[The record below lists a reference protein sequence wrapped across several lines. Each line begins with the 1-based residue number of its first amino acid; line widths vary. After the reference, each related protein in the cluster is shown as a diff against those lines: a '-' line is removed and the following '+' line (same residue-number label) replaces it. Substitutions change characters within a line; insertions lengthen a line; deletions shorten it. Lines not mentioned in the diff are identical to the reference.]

1 MDPKFRPR
9 LARRITME
17 VLRARKKLTH
27 QGIEGLSMMADDCE
41 VPEWEFYQDRS
52 KDCILEFK
60 AMNVDMEE
68 ALAALETLGYT
79 LLKVQTP
86 EALNDD

>member
-17 VLRARKKLTH
+17 VL
-27 QGIEGLSMMADDCE
+27 
-41 VPEWEFYQDRS
+41 
-52 KDCILEFK
+52 
-60 AMNVDMEE
+60 
-68 ALAALETLGYT
+68 ALETLGYT